1 MSNLKF
7 DNAINDLKKKIN
19 NKCCENK
26 ELSQVYYYNLSQY
39 NKNGLI
45 KKT

>member
-7 DNAINDLKKKIN
+7 DNVINDLN